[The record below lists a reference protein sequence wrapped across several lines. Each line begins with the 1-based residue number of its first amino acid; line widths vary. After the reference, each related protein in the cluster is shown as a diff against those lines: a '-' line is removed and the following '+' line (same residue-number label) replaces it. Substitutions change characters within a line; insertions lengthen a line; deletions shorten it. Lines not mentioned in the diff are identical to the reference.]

1 MKSRLVH
8 TVHLYHTELDSSRAQ
23 RSKDALRRTCST
35 VQYKIG
41 TQYCTGE
48 LIVWQMTGTQILRI
62 RTKFT
67 AFPVSPARKLSGCDP
82 HFRPSYGVARC
93 ADLRGPRAAG
103 GNSVCCS
110 RICQFCAPGYSV
122 GRARAEFAERIR
134 KSHRIREHSE
144 FTAHL
149 SPIRILKQACT
160 SEYPG
165 AFCPVAKRAAATV

>member
-1 MKSRLVH
+1 
-8 TVHLYHTELDSSRAQ
+8 
-23 RSKDALRRTCST
+23 
-35 VQYKIG
+35 
-41 TQYCTGE
+41 
-48 LIVWQMTGTQILRI
+48 MTGTQILRI

-103 GNSVCCS
+103 GNSVWCS

-149 SPIRILKQACT
+149 SPIRYATTDRFTQNRT
-160 SEYPG
+160 SEMKNRLQYTYHTSMERSR
-165 AFCPVAKRAAATV
+165 RALSIDVPCISSRAHSASISPDHFSAAPC

>member
-8 TVHLYHTELDSSRAQ
+8 TVHLYHTELDSSRPQ
-23 RSKDALRRTCST
+23 RSKDALKRTCST

-82 HFRPSYGVARC
+82 HFRPPYGVAGC
-93 ADLRGPRAAG
+93 SDLRGPRAAG
-103 GNSVCCS
+103 GKC
-110 RICQFCAPGYSV
+110 
-122 GRARAEFAERIR
+122 
-134 KSHRIREHSE
+134 K
-144 FTAHL
+144 
-149 SPIRILKQACT
+149 
-160 SEYPG
+160 
-165 AFCPVAKRAAATV
+165 

>member
-1 MKSRLVH
+1 
-8 TVHLYHTELDSSRAQ
+8 
-23 RSKDALRRTCST
+23 
-35 VQYKIG
+35 
-41 TQYCTGE
+41 
-48 LIVWQMTGTQILRI
+48 MTGTQILRI

-103 GNSVCCS
+103 GNSVWCS

-149 SPIRILKQACT
+149 SPIRILKQACSRLEVALLVEMLGT
-160 SEYPG
+160 SYMYTYARAPHVLNLQ
-165 AFCPVAKRAAATV
+165 APAAK